1 MECLQINF
9 DYILIASKKYES
21 EIELILR
28 NKHVCANKIVKIEQ
42 CISIDIGGYENAQM
56 TALGKNNFWGKD
68 GIDWYSKAELDVEN
82 TYEATLKRNIEKYD
96 LLRNKQGTWLDFGCG
111 QGRMVQ
117 FLRKSVGEFYCCD
130 ISEAAIEKCN
140 QRFSDMKNVHPFVNT
155 VNSIPLK
162 DNSIDVVYSLGTMVG
177 FDFREMDTYL
187 KEIYRVLK
195 KNGFALIHHSNW
207 RETEDYLING
217 KGYTHSKGYLRGDV
231 GVSDVQFL
239 ANKSGFKIL
248 EHYTIPWGKVNENID
263 AMCILRK

>member
-1 MECLQINF
+1 M
-9 DYILIASKKYES
+9 K
-21 EIELILR
+21 
-28 NKHVCANKIVKIEQ
+28 
-42 CISIDIGGYENAQM
+42 
-56 TALGKNNFWGKD
+56 
-68 GIDWYSKAELDVEN
+68 
-82 TYEATLKRNIEKYD
+82 
-96 LLRNKQGTWLDFGCG
+96 LLF
-111 QGRMVQ
+111 
-117 FLRKSVGEFYCCD
+117 
-130 ISEAAIEKCN
+130 EKCN

-162 DNSIDVVYSLGTMVG
+162 DNSIDVAYSLGTMVG

-239 ANKSGFKIL
+239 ANK
-248 EHYTIPWGKVNENID
+248 VD
-263 AMCILRK
+263 LRF